1 LYKDQ
6 RAQFFRKRSRTDIFK
21 DLKRMKSSLS
31 FATNFFL
38 GGSSAICSE
47 TTLLCEVLQFINQ
60 NFPHPQYIS
69 SYARAADILGKR
81 NDELKKLHDNG
92 LQTIYMGIETGSAS
106 LLKKCRKG
114 IIPEEIIRASKKV
127 MHVGFKLSVNVIL
140 GLGGKKFSEEHIS
153 ETTRILNLINPHM
166 IRFRTLHI
174 LPNSPLYLDMLAGI
188 FKELEPREVLK
199 EQYLILKN
207 LTGTSEIF
215 NDHISNYTQFSGN
228 LQEEKKKILS
238 FLDFLVISPD
248 TMLSRQSLTLEL
260 LEK

>member
-1 LYKDQ
+1 
-6 RAQFFRKRSRTDIFK
+6 
-21 DLKRMKSSLS
+21 MKSSLS

-69 SYARAADILGKR
+69 SYARASDILGKK

-92 LQTIYMGIETGSAS
+92 LKTIYMGIETGSAS

-114 IIPEEIIRASKKV
+114 ITPGEIIRASKKV
-127 MHVGFKLSVNVIL
+127 MQVGFKLSVNVIL
-140 GLGGKKFSEEHIS
+140 GLGGKEFSEEHII
-153 ETTRILNLINPHM
+153 ETTRILNLINPQI

-174 LPNSPLYLDMLAGI
+174 MPNAPLYLDMVAGI
-188 FKELEPREVLK
+188 FKELEPLEFLK
-199 EQYLILKN
+199 EQFLILKN
-207 LTGTSEIF
+207 LRVTSEIF
-215 NDHISNYTQFSGN
+215 NDHISNYTQFNGN
-228 LQEEKKKILS
+228 LQEEKKMMLS
-238 FLDFLVISPD
+238 SLDFIISSPD
-248 TMLSRQSLTLEL
+248 IMLSRQRLTIEL

>member
-1 LYKDQ
+1 
-6 RAQFFRKRSRTDIFK
+6 
-21 DLKRMKSSLS
+21 MKSSLS

-69 SYARAADILGKR
+69 SYARASDILGKK

-92 LQTIYMGIETGSAS
+92 LKTIYMGIETGSAS

-114 IIPEEIIRASKKV
+114 ITPEEIIRASKKV
-127 MHVGFKLSVNVIL
+127 MHVGFTLSVNVIL
-140 GLGGKKFSEEHIS
+140 GLGGKKFSEEHVI
-153 ETTRILNLINPHM
+153 ETTRILNLINPQM

-174 LPNSPLYLDMLAGI
+174 LPNSPLYLDMLSGI
-188 FKELEPREVLK
+188 FEELEPHEFLK
-199 EQYLILKN
+199 EQFLILKN
-207 LTGTSEIF
+207 LTVTSEIF
-215 NDHISNYTQFSGN
+215 NDHISNYSQFSGN
-228 LQEEKKKILS
+228 LQEEKNKMLS
-238 FLDFLVISPD
+238 FLENIIYSPY
-248 TMLSRQSLTLEL
+248 TKLSRQSLTLEF

>member
-1 LYKDQ
+1 
-6 RAQFFRKRSRTDIFK
+6 
-21 DLKRMKSSLS
+21 MKSSLS

-47 TTLLCEVLQFINQ
+47 TTLLCEVLQFINE
-60 NFPHPQYIS
+60 NFPHPQRIN
-69 SYARAADILGKR
+69 SYARASDILEKK

-114 IIPEEIIRASKKV
+114 ITPEDIIRAAKKT
-127 MHVGFKLSVNVIL
+127 MHAGFKLSVNVIL
-140 GLGGKKFSEEHIS
+140 GLGGKKFSKVHVI

-174 LPNSPLYLDMLAGI
+174 MPNSPLYLDMQAGI
-188 FKELEPREVLK
+188 FEELQPREVLK
-199 EQYLILKN
+199 EQFLILKD
-207 LTGTSEIF
+207 LTVNSDVF
-215 NDHISNYTQFSGN
+215 NDHLSNYTQFSGS
-228 LQEEKKKILS
+228 LPEEKNEMLS
-238 FLDFLVISPD
+238 FLENVIYGSYKK
-248 TMLSRQSLTLEL
+248 LSRQSLTLEF

>member
-1 LYKDQ
+1 
-6 RAQFFRKRSRTDIFK
+6 
-21 DLKRMKSSLS
+21 
-31 FATNFFL
+31 
-38 GGSSAICSE
+38 
-47 TTLLCEVLQFINQ
+47 VLQFINQ